1 MLYLLNY
8 ELNYYPM
15 EQNLSKEKKL
25 EEFLIN
31 REIFNR
37 FIKVFEKVIN
47 IIYNIDEFIVKIK
60 NLEILLGIKSYKRIV
75 IIDNKN
81 KYVELKIPENQKKAV
96 KFYSKKYFEIMH
108 DLIALEKQEKC
119 YIKLIEELETKV
131 KQI

>member
-1 MLYLLNY
+1 
-8 ELNYYPM
+8 M
-15 EQNLSKEKKL
+15 EQKLSMEKKL
-25 EEFLIN
+25 EVFLIN
-31 REIFNR
+31 REIFNK
-37 FIKVFEKVIN
+37 FINALEKVIN
-47 IIYNIDEFIVKIK
+47 IIYNIDEFIIKIK

-96 KFYSKKYFEIMH
+96 KFYSKKYFEIMY